1 MDYIT
6 PFLTKAPLTLL
17 AFLFV
22 LTIVVFIHEYG
33 HFKVARL
40 CGIRVETFS
49 VGFGKELFG
58 FNDKHGTRWKF
69 CLIPL
74 GGYVKFFGD
83 ASEASTPDFDAA
95 NAMSVEER
103 KVSFFHK
110 PVWQRAAVVAAGPLA
125 NFILAIIVFAGAFM
139 TIGKQEISP
148 RIDSLVEGGA
158 AHEAGL
164 KAGDVIKIIDG
175 KKIARFSDMQR
186 IIIGNAEVPLV
197 FEIEREGRIIPITVT
212 PQRKEIKD
220 SFGNMQKVGQIGIRR
235 DTKANEGILVKM
247 NPLDA
252 LSSAVNEC
260 YFIVEQTFSF
270 LSRMIKGTESADQ
283 LGGPIRIAQASGQ
296 AASIG
301 FPALIMLMG
310 VLSVSIG
317 LMNLFPVP
325 MLDGGHLVFYA
336 IEAVKGS
343 PLHPK
348 AQDLLFRAGFGC
360 LIALMLFTT
369 FNDIKQLFN

>member
-6 PFLTKAPLTLL
+6 PFLTKTPLTLL

-22 LTIVVFIHEYG
+22 LTVVVFIHEYG
-33 HFKVARL
+33 HFKIARL
-40 CGIRVETFS
+40 CGVRVETFS

-83 ASEASTPDFDAA
+83 ASEASTPDFDKA
-95 NAMSVEER
+95 NAMSEEDR

-110 PVWQRAAVVAAGPLA
+110 PVWQRAAIVAAGPIA
-125 NFILAIIVFAGAFM
+125 NFILAIVIFSTIFM

-148 RIDSLVEGGA
+148 RVDSVLEGGA
-158 AHEAGL
+158 AHLAGMTQ
-164 KAGDVIKIIDG
+164 GDIIRTIEG

-186 IIIGNAEVPLV
+186 IVVANADVPLI
-197 FEIEREGRIIPITVT
+197 FEIERGDKRLTLTLT
-212 PQRKEIKD
+212 PQRKEVKD
-220 SFGNMQKVGQIGIRR
+220 AFGNMQKMGQIGIKR
-235 DTKANEGILVKM
+235 DTKAEEGVFTRM

-252 LSSAVNEC
+252 VSQGVEEC
-260 YFIVEQTFSF
+260 RFIVEQTFSF
-270 LSRMIKGTESADQ
+270 LGRMIKGTESADQ

-296 AASIG
+296 AANIG
-301 FPALIMLMG
+301 FTALILLMA

-317 LMNLFPVP
+317 LVNLFPVP

-343 PLHPK
+343 PLAPK
-348 AQDLLFRAGFGC
+348 AQDILFRVGFGC

-369 FNDIKQLFN
+369 FNDVKSLLN